1 MNLPKGEVMLERLT
15 VSGPRMSRRT
25 FNALLLSAGAPPLA
39 PAALWAQAPPSAP
52 RPFRVEIPQAKID
65 RILSQVRDA
74 EWPDRLDAPD
84 LRYGVSW
91 DYMKELANYWTK
103 DFDWRKAEANLNKY
117 PQFLARVGDY
127 DVHFYHVKGRG
138 PKPLPLILTHG
149 WPGSVFE
156 FLNAIGPLSDP
167 ASFGGS
173 PDDAFDV
180 IVPSLPG
187 FGFSSKP
194 RGRPIGAPTV
204 ASLWN
209 RLMTEQ
215 LGYQKYGA
223 QGGDIGSRVTVQLAL
238 NHKDSL
244 VGVHFNGLA
253 EGRTPPPDAEQ
264 TPDERAWR
272 RAGVAY
278 LSRERDYFNIQINK
292 TQTIGF
298 ALGNNP
304 LGAAAWVVEKLK
316 GWSDSESPFEP
327 AFTKDQV
334 LTNVMIYLV
343 TNTMDTSVW
352 MYRGREDDPDVV
364 GAITI
369 PTGYASLPREI
380 VTLAPPRHVLERNYN
395 LVRYTKLPHGGHFA
409 FWEQPELMVA
419 DVRQFFR
426 PLRT

>member
-1 MNLPKGEVMLERLT
+1 MSEVR
-15 VSGPRMSRRT
+15 VQGGRPSRRAL
-25 FNALLLSAGAPPLA
+25 NAMLLAAMGSPLLPPDKLH
-39 PAALWAQAPPSAP
+39 AQGDSSVP
-52 RPFRVEIPQAKID
+52 RPFHVDIPQATID
-65 RILSQVRDA
+65 RILARVREA

-91 DYMKELANYWTK
+91 DYVKALAQYWTTQ
-103 DFDWRKAEANLNKY
+103 FDWRKAEANLNRY

-127 DVHFYHVKGRG
+127 DIHFYHVKGRG
-138 PKPLPLILTHG
+138 PKPMPLILTHG
-149 WPGSVFE
+149 WPGSVLE

-180 IVPSLPG
+180 VVPSLPG

-194 RGRPIGAPTV
+194 KGRPIGAPTV
-204 ASLWN
+204 AALWN
-209 RLMTEQ
+209 RLMTEV
-215 LGYQKYGA
+215 LGYPRYGA

-244 VGVHFNGLA
+244 FGVHFNGLA
-253 EGRTPPPDAEQ
+253 EGRPPPLEADQ
-264 TPDERAWR
+264 TPEERAWR
-272 RAGVAY
+272 RAVAAY

-298 ALGNNP
+298 ALSNNP
-304 LGAAAWVVEKLK
+304 LGAAAWIVEKLK
-316 GWSDSESPFEP
+316 SWSDSASPFEP

-352 MYRGREDDPDVV
+352 MYRGREDDPDIV
-364 GAITI
+364 GKITV

-380 VTLAPPRHVLERNYN
+380 VTLAPPQHVLQRNYN
-395 LVRYTKLPHGGHFA
+395 LVHYTKIPHGGHFA
-409 FWEQPELMVA
+409 FWEQPELMVP
-419 DVRQFFR
+419 DVRQFFQN
-426 PLRT
+426 LRT

>member
-1 MNLPKGEVMLERLT
+1 
-15 VSGPRMSRRT
+15 
-25 FNALLLSAGAPPLA
+25 
-39 PAALWAQAPPSAP
+39 
-52 RPFRVEIPQAKID
+52 
-65 RILSQVRDA
+65 
-74 EWPDRLDAPD
+74 
-84 LRYGVSW
+84 
-91 DYMKELANYWTK
+91 
-103 DFDWRKAEANLNKY
+103 
-117 PQFLARVGDY
+117 
-127 DVHFYHVKGRG
+127 
-138 PKPLPLILTHG
+138 
-149 WPGSVFE
+149 VFE

-180 IVPSLPG
+180 VVPSLPG
-187 FGFSSKP
+187 FAFSSKP
-194 RGRPIGAPTV
+194 KGRPIGAPTV

-215 LGYQKYGA
+215 LGFQKYGA

-253 EGRTPPPDAEQ
+253 EGRTPPPDPEQ

-272 RAGVAY
+272 RAGAAY

-298 ALGNNP
+298 ALSNNP
-304 LGAAAWVVEKLK
+304 LGSAAWIAEKLK

-364 GAITI
+364 GPITI
-369 PTGYASLPREI
+369 PVMHLYRGRS
-380 VTLAPPRHVLERNYN
+380 
-395 LVRYTKLPHGGHFA
+395 
-409 FWEQPELMVA
+409 
-419 DVRQFFR
+419 
-426 PLRT
+426 

>member
-1 MNLPKGEVMLERLT
+1 MPKAFRRSEP
-15 VSGPRMSRRT
+15 SMSRRT
-25 FNALLLSAGAPPLA
+25 FNALLLSAAGTSVLAQRPLN
-39 PAALWAQAPPSAP
+39 AQAAPSAP
-52 RPFRVEIPQAKID
+52 RPFRVDIPQARID

-91 DYMKELANYWTK
+91 DYMKELADYWTTT
-103 DFDWRKAEANLNKY
+103 FDWRQAEEGLNKH

-127 DVHFYHVKGRG
+127 DIHFYHVKGRG

-156 FLNAIGPLSDP
+156 FLDAIGPLTDP

-180 IVPSLPG
+180 VVPSLPG

-194 RGRPIGAPTV
+194 KGRPIGAPTV
-204 ASLWN
+204 AGLWN

-215 LGYQKYGA
+215 LGYRKYGA

-244 VGVHFNGLA
+244 LGVHFNGLA
-253 EGRTPPPDAEQ
+253 EGRPPPPEADQAPE
-264 TPDERAWR
+264 ERAWR
-272 RAGVAY
+272 RTLTAY
-278 LSRERDYFNIQINK
+278 LARERDYFNIQINK
-292 TQTIGF
+292 TQTVGF

-304 LGAAAWVVEKLK
+304 LGAAAWIVEKLK
-316 GWSDSESPFEP
+316 GWSDSESPFAP

-343 TNTMDTSVW
+343 TDTIGTSVW

-364 GAITI
+364 GPITI

-380 VTLAPPRHVLERNYN
+380 VTLAPPQHVLERNYN
-395 LVRYTKLPHGGHFA
+395 LVRYSKLPHGGHFA
-409 FWEQPELMVA
+409 FWEQPELMTA

-426 PLRT
+426 PLRS